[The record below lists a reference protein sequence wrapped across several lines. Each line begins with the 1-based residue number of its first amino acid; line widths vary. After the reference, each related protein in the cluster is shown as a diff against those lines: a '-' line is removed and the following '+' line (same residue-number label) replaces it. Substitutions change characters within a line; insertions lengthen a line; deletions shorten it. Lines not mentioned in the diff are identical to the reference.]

1 MIMFVQ
7 LVTVAAL
14 PLSESTYYYNAGP
27 HGQRGELGTRSGQYD
42 SSGFFYMHISSAAC
56 LVIVCLLVLMGE

>member
-7 LVTVAAL
+7 LVTVTAL

-42 SSGFFYMHISSAAC
+42 SSGFFIC
-56 LVIVCLLVLMGE
+56 IFLLLLAW